1 VIDVSFLPPSTVHLT
16 THLAGAGPIP
26 VLLLDMATKFPSYGV
41 QEYWDDRFRREVE
54 PHDWLQGA
62 SILDTEIAE
71 ALAACE
77 TPNPQILHIGGGT
90 SELSFNLRMLVKD
103 PRQVH
108 NADFSAEAIAW
119 GIAREKSF
127 FGFEWDQDFC
137 DEAEEEGYAKPKN
150 APQLQMEMMR
160 WTQTSLL
167 DLKSV
172 ISTCKPDAY
181 SVVVDKTC
189 CDAVACAGSMHV
201 RFP

>member
-1 VIDVSFLPPSTVHLT
+1 VIDVSLFT
-16 THLAGAGPIP
+16 TSLLVYRSIIAGNNTRS
-26 VLLLDMATKFPSYGV
+26 VLLLIMGSKFPSYGV
-41 QEYWDDRFRREVE
+41 QAYWDDRFKREVE

-62 SILDTEIAE
+62 TILDKEIAE
-71 ALAACE
+71 ALKACDD
-77 TPNPQILHIGGGT
+77 PNPQILHIGGGT

-103 PRQVH
+103 PQQVH

-119 GIAREKSF
+119 GIAREKTF
-127 FGFEWDQDFC
+127 FGFEWDQEFC
-137 DEAEEEGYAKPKN
+137 DEAEEEGYAKPTN

-181 SVVVDKTC
+181 SLVVDKTC
-189 CDAVACAGSMHV
+189 CDAVACAGSMKV
-201 RFP
+201 SFP